1 MSEYSSSNY
10 TPNPPADNYGAER
23 QYNAAG
29 QYSAYDGEGYRRR
42 KKSRSAA
49 KIVAICLV
57 CVIIAGAAGIGTGI
71 LISSL
76 DGLTVSGNASAS
88 APNATGQTNQIKAD
102 SVTGGETP
110 SGFNIVGPSSDG
122 RTNSSVR
129 YSGEKLSAEDIYA
142 NSIDACVGVKTSIA
156 TQNIFGQIT
165 SSAISGSGFVIS
177 EDGYIITNYHV
188 VETADERDLEIK
200 VSFING
206 DEYTAQIVGS
216 DEDNDIALLKIDAT
230 GLTALPL
237 YSGDDLRV
245 GQTLYAIG
253 NPLSQLTYSMTSG
266 ILSALDREIIVESN
280 KSINVFQMD
289 VAINSGSSG
298 GPVLN
303 DRGEVIGI
311 ASAKNGNIGVEGICF
326 AIPIKNAL
334 NVLDDIIDYG
344 YVRGKPYFGI
354 TVNTVTESVA
364 QYYNLTVGAF
374 VVEIDPDAC
383 AAKAGIETS
392 DIITKLDDY
401 EIKSSSDL
409 IATLKNYKAGDKV
422 HLTVFRDGENLEF
435 DVTLDEFGAPKATD
449 TQVG

>member
-1 MSEYSSSNY
+1 MSDYPNSNY
-10 TPNPPADNYGAER
+10 SPTPPADNYGAGR

-29 QYSAYDGEGYRRR
+29 QYSGYDGEYHYRRKNHR
-42 KKSRSAA
+42 AA
-49 KIVAICLV
+49 KIIAICLV

-88 APNATGQTNQIKAD
+88 APNVVSEGYPVEVQKVD
-102 SVTGGETP
+102 GDELP
-110 SGFNIVGPSSDG
+110 SGFNIVGSSSDG
-122 RTNSSVR
+122 STNSSVR
-129 YSGEKLSAEDIYA
+129 YTGDTLSAEDIYA
-142 NSIDACVGVKTSIA
+142 NSINSCVGVKTNVA

-206 DEYTAQIVGS
+206 DEYTAKIVGS
-216 DEDNDIALLKIDAT
+216 DEDNDIALIKIDAK
-230 GLTALPL
+230 GLSALPL

-245 GQTLYAIG
+245 GQTIYAIG
-253 NPLSQLTYSMTSG
+253 NPLGQLTYSMTSG

-289 VAINSGSSG
+289 AAINSGSSG

-326 AIPIKNAL
+326 AIPIKSAL
-334 NVLDDIIDYG
+334 NVINDIIDYG

-374 VVEIDPDAC
+374 IVEIDPDAC

-392 DIITKLDDY
+392 DIITKIDDY
-401 EIKSSSDL
+401 DILSSSDVVST
-409 IATLKNYKAGDKV
+409 AKKYKAGDTV
-422 HLTVFRDGENLEF
+422 HVTVFRDGEYLEF
-435 DVTLDEFGAPKATD
+435 DVTLDEYGAPKSD

>member
-1 MSEYSSSNY
+1 MSDYSNNNFSP
-10 TPNPPADNYGAER
+10 TPPSDNYGAER

-29 QYSAYDGEGYRRR
+29 QYSGYDGDNSYHYR
-42 KKSRSAA
+42 KKNRRAA

-76 DGLTVSGNASAS
+76 DGLSVSGAPSAS
-88 APNATGQTNQIKAD
+88 EPNVISEGYPVEVQK
-102 SVTGGETP
+102 VEGESELP
-110 SGFNIVGPSSDG
+110 SGINIVGASDG
-122 RTNSSVR
+122 EQKSTTVR
-129 YSGEKLSAEDIYA
+129 YTGEILSAEDIYA
-142 NSIDACVGVKTSIA
+142 NSINACVGVKTSIA

-177 EDGYIITNYHV
+177 EDGYILTNYHV
-188 VETADERDLEIK
+188 VEAADERGLEIK

-206 DEYTAQIVGS
+206 DEYTAKIVGS

-266 ILSALDREIIVESN
+266 ILSALDREIVVESN

-289 VAINSGSSG
+289 AAINSGSSG

-334 NVLDDIIDYG
+334 NVINDIIDYG

-364 QYYNLTVGAF
+364 EYYNLTVGAF
-374 VVEIDPDAC
+374 IVELDSDAC

-401 EIKSSSDL
+401 DIKSSSDL
-409 IATLKNYKAGDKV
+409 ISTLKNYKAGDTV
-422 HLTVFRDGENLEF
+422 HLTVFRDGEY
-435 DVTLDEFGAPKATD
+435 LDFTD
-449 TQVG
+449 RKSVV